1 MTTVAQT
8 VVDTGHVVAAR
19 ALTKRVART
28 FALATRLLPA
38 SVRSDVYLLYFV
50 LRTLDDLVDAASPE
64 ALQVLNRVENWALGG
79 TGGSRETEILAHLAA
94 RHPDLPRDA
103 VADFVV
109 GMRTDLS
116 GPGFRT
122 EADVDLYAYQVAGT
136 VGRLLAAILG
146 SPPEADSAAWALG
159 IAMQRTNILR
169 DIDEDLARGRI
180 YLAAETLQ
188 RLGIHDLTQAERRP
202 LLEDQ
207 IRLTEDWYR
216 LGIAGISQ
224 LRRGR
229 RGVLAAA
236 LMYREILRQIGR
248 DGFGST
254 RPWRSHVSRQ
264 RKAWL
269 ALRSLKA

>member
-1 MTTVAQT
+1 MAQT
-8 VVDTGHVVAAR
+8 VVDTGHVAAAR

-64 ALQVLNRVENWALGG
+64 ALQALNRVENWALGG

-109 GMRTDLS
+109 GLRTDLR
-116 GPGFRT
+116 GPSFVT
-122 EADVDLYAYQVAGT
+122 EADVDRYAYQVAGT
-136 VGRLLAAILG
+136 VGRLMAAILG
-146 SPPEADSAAWALG
+146 GPPEADQAARALG

-169 DIDEDLARGRI
+169 DIDEDLARRRV
-180 YLAAETLQ
+180 YLATETLQ
-188 RLGIHDLTQAERRP
+188 RLDIQDLARAERRP

-216 LGIAGISQ
+216 LGMAGIPQ

-236 LMYREILRQIGR
+236 LMYREILAQIGR

-269 ALRSLKA
+269 ALRSLRA

>member
-1 MTTVAQT
+1 MTTLAHT
-8 VVDTGHVVAAR
+8 GVDTGQLADAR

-64 ALQVLNRVENWALGG
+64 ALKALDRIENWALGG
-79 TGGSRETEILAHLAA
+79 SGGSRETEILAHLAA
-94 RHPDLPRDA
+94 RHHDLPRDA
-103 VADFVV
+103 VADFVL

-116 GPGFRT
+116 GPTFVT
-122 EADVDLYAYQVAGT
+122 EADVDLYAYRVAGT
-136 VGRLLAAILG
+136 VGRLMAAILG
-146 SPPEADSAAWALG
+146 SPAEADPAARALG
-159 IAMQRTNILR
+159 VAMQRTNILR
-169 DIDEDLARGRI
+169 DIDEDLARGRV

-188 RLGIHDLTQAERRP
+188 RLGIQNLAEAQRRP

-236 LMYREILRQIGR
+236 LMYREILTQIGR
-248 DGFGST
+248 DGFGRT

-264 RKAWL
+264 RKVWL
-269 ALRSLKA
+269 ALRSLRA